1 MTRRHAGA
9 AVLAIA
15 LVSAACSSGSS
26 SGASP
31 QPSRQASAPIPTAET
46 TPAPLPPRSGSTP
59 PTPDARI
66 PARPRS
72 LARILQHEMT
82 NLYAA
87 IDTWLNEKP
96 GGYPPASIELEALYL
111 QRATRLLARQPG
123 LEGRVVDRLPGP
135 FGLEVQADADAS
147 RALFAHANPVT
158 HPSRIRT
165 QRPLPP
171 ATLLSYYREAQQK
184 FGVPWEVLAAVNFV
198 ESKFGRVRS
207 ASSAGAQGPMQ
218 FIPSTWAVYGLGGD
232 IDDPH
237 DAILGAANYL
247 HASGAPA
254 NVRGALYAY
263 NPIRDYVDAVLAYA
277 HQIERDPRSFY
288 AYYEFQ
294 AFVFTKRGEVQ
305 LTGPGS

>member
-1 MTRRHAGA
+1 VA
-9 AVLAIA
+9 
-15 LVSAACSSGSS
+15 
-26 SGASP
+26 
-31 QPSRQASAPIPTAET
+31 
-46 TPAPLPPRSGSTP
+46 
-59 PTPDARI
+59 
-66 PARPRS
+66 
-72 LARILQHEMT
+72 
-82 NLYAA
+82 
-87 IDTWLNEKP
+87 
-96 GGYPPASIELEALYL
+96 
-111 QRATRLLARQPG
+111 
-123 LEGRVVDRLPGP
+123 DRLSRR
-135 FGLEVQADADAS
+135 FALEVRADVDAS
-147 RALFAHANPVT
+147 RALFAHANPVS

-171 ATLLSYYREAQQK
+171 ATLLSYYREAELR
-184 FGVPWEVLAAVNFV
+184 FGVPWQVLAAVNFV

-207 ASSAGAQGPMQ
+207 SSSAGAQGPMQ

-254 NVRGALYAY
+254 DIRGALYAY
-263 NPIRDYVDAVLAYA
+263 NPIHDYVDAVLAYV

-294 AFVFTKRGEVQ
+294 VFVFTKGGEVQ